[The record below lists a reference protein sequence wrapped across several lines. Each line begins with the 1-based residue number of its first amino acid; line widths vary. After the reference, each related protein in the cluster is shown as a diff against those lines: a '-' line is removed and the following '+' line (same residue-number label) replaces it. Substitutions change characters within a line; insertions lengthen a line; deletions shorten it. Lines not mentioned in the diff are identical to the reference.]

1 MVSTQPRKQ
10 RKIIYNMPLHKKNK
24 LMSSHMSENLYLKHH
39 KRSYPIK
46 KGDTVKVLRGSFR
59 GKSGKIVEVD
69 RKKYK
74 VAIDGITLAKT
85 DGTQVQFWIHPSNL
99 LITKLDL
106 SDRLR
111 RKKLALSEEE
121 IEETTETE
129 ETETTESVVKEENKV
144 VEQNKTEVEQSEQ
157 KKAVSKKPAK
167 GKSAG
172 KKAKVTLAKF
182 IVADAGQFLSVGVN
196 GNIRAKG

>member
-1 MVSTQPRKQ
+1 
-10 RKIIYNMPLHKKNK
+10 
-24 LMSSHMSENLYLKHH
+24 MSENLYLKHH

-167 GKSAG
+167 SKSAG
-172 KKAKVTLAKF
+172 KKEEEKSDTKKQTTKTKKAPTKKESTKVKPSKQTETKATEQEKLEKE
-182 IVADAGQFLSVGVN
+182 DK
-196 GNIRAKG
+196 KGDSNE